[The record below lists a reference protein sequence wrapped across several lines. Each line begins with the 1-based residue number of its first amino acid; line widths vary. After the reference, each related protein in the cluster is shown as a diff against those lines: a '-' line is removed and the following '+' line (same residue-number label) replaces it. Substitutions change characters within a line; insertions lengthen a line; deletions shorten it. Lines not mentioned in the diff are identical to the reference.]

1 MLSYRIIEKL
11 SEDKVKTV
19 MVLGASDSGKTSLV
33 EKLANFYAF
42 SLKKQTAILDID
54 PGQSHIGPPT
64 TVAWAKVDKE
74 FNCWDKLKMQDFYF
88 VGDVSP
94 RGNLLPLTVG
104 ARLMWEKANR
114 AVERIIVDT
123 TGLVRGTI
131 GKILKLYLIDIL
143 KPEIVLALF
152 KENELDHILDC
163 FKSIKTPAI
172 FKIPVP
178 PEVKIKD
185 FLQRRIY
192 RQLKFKEYFRRA
204 REIDFSLED
213 VVFDKSA
220 PIHSLE
226 FSLVSLRDKTN
237 NDISLGIIEEFDRA
251 NKKIIIYSPVSRPE
265 KVGRIVLGRIKITPQ
280 EIMNG

>member
-163 FKSIKTPAI
+163 FKGIKTPAI
-172 FKIPVP
+172 FKIPVS

-265 KVGRIVLGRIKITPQ
+265 KVGRIVPGRIKITPQ

>member
-163 FKSIKTPAI
+163 FKGIKTPAI

-251 NKKIIIYSPVSRPE
+251 NKKIIIYSPVSHPE
-265 KVGRIVLGRIKITPQ
+265 KVGRIVPGRIKITPQ